1 MKKHFILLLVAGL
14 FAMTS
19 CSSDDDADTAEATI
33 VGTWEV
39 TAIES
44 IAPVDPNQ
52 CEGQVSTITFKQ
64 DNTLDSTFY
73 FQQNDCVAD
82 TAEGTWENQGDG
94 NYVMDFG
101 GDLGELE
108 GEVEFLSPDRFTFST
123 LITVEGVQIPAVFT
137 LERQ

>member
-1 MKKHFILLLVAGL
+1 
-14 FAMTS
+14 MTS
-19 CSSDDDADTAEATI
+19 CSSDDDADTTEATI

-64 DNTLDSTFY
+64 DNSLDSTFY

-82 TAEGTWENQGDG
+82 NATGTWENLGDG

-108 GEVEFLSPDRFTFST
+108 GEVEFLSPDRFTFDTSLT
-123 LITVEGVQIPAVFT
+123 FDGTPIPAKFT